1 MTVLSIC
8 IPTRNGQ
15 DRAIDAVRN
24 LLRSERR
31 DFEVLL
37 ADNSDDP
44 GPLAEF
50 AHQTGDARLRL
61 LASAGQKL
69 STAENWNRLLNDARG
84 EWVTI
89 IDDCDYADPELCE
102 VIGAIVKR
110 VPQTDAI
117 AWGRASYVWPE
128 ARNGQE
134 ITHIGTGSDLNPV
147 DQKEMMRKLFFWD
160 GASNLPDCGF
170 GAYHGAVRR
179 TLLARIKEGFS
190 GICFE
195 QDNPRWDNACKT
207 VLLAESLVFWERPMS
222 VLGACERPAAP
233 EVGNPASL
241 PAVDFPF
248 PAHLGATAATA
259 QTIEAFK
266 QRYGIDLDGWEA
278 NFIKACAR
286 DCETRRTPREFKA
299 CKDGYISAI
308 KAWRGKT
315 ARAGFQPEFK
325 WRPDMPR
332 FQGHID
338 NTLYFD
344 MDMGEPKTAAEFY
357 DVIDTML
364 FPVSL
369 LDSKLA

>member
-15 DRAIDAVRN
+15 HRAIDAVRN
-24 LLRSERR
+24 LLRSERE

-44 GPLAEF
+44 ELLSEF
-50 AHQTGDARLRL
+50 VDRTQDSRLRL
-61 LASAGQKL
+61 LAPVGKPL
-69 STAENWNRLLNDARG
+69 SNADNWNRLAAEAEG
-84 EWVTI
+84 EWITI
-89 IDDCDYADPELCE
+89 IDDCDYADPEICE
-102 VIGAIVKR
+102 LIGVIVKR
-110 VPQTDAI
+110 MPRVDAI
-117 AWGRASYVWPE
+117 AWGHARYVWPE
-128 ARNGQE
+128 ARGGQE
-134 ITHIGTGSDLNPV
+134 ITHIATGSELRPV

-160 GASNLPDCGF
+160 GASYLPDCGF

-179 TLLARIKEGFS
+179 TLLARIEEGFS

-207 VLLAESLVFWERPMS
+207 VLLAETLVSWERPMS
-222 VLGACERPAAP
+222 VLGSCDRPAAP
-233 EVGNPASL
+233 EGGNPVSP
-241 PAVDFPF
+241 PAANFPF
-248 PAHLGATAATA
+248 PAHLGATAEAA

-266 QRYGIDLDGWEA
+266 RRYGIELDGWEA

-299 CKDGYISAI
+299 CKDGYAAAI
-308 KAWRGKT
+308 KTWRGKA
-315 ARAGFQPEFK
+315 ARAEFQPEFK
-325 WRPDMPR
+325 WRPDVPR
-332 FQGHID
+332 FQGHVD

-344 MDMGEPKTAAEFY
+344 MDMGEPTTAAGFY
-357 DVIDTML
+357 DVIDAML
-364 FPVSL
+364 FPVAL